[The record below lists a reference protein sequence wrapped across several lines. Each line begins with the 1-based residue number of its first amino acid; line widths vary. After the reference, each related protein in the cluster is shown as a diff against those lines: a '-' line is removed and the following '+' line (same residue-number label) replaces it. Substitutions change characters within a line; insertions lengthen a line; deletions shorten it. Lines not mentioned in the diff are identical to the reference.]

1 MRFRTVQHFNEYQI
15 PAGSPM
21 AGLPQVAIV
30 GRSNAGKST
39 LLNALVEQRH
49 AARTS
54 SMPGR
59 TQEIHFFLLD
69 QALLLADL
77 PGYGYAA
84 VAKKLRRDWNTRMAR
99 YLTTLPR
106 LRLVLLIQDCRRDP
120 GPDEQ
125 WILDRTREMGARFLV
140 LANKVDQLTKP
151 EVKPRLAELFSMYR
165 AIGHPGRIVGLSAR
179 DGAGL
184 EPVEKL
190 VKGLL
195 EGETPD
201 GTVPETEP
209 G

>member
-15 PAGSPM
+15 PQDSPM

-30 GRSNAGKST
+30 GRSNSGKST

-54 SMPGR
+54 ATPGR
-59 TQEIHFFLLD
+59 TQEIHFFLVD

-84 VAKKLRRDWNTRMAR
+84 VAKKLRRDWDQRMAR
-99 YLTTLPR
+99 YLTTLSQ

-125 WILDRTREMGARFLV
+125 WILDRARERGADFLV

-151 EVKPRLAELFSMYR
+151 QVKPRLAELFSMYR
-165 AIGHPGRIVGLSAR
+165 ASGHPGRIVGTSAR

-184 EPVEKL
+184 EPVEERL
-190 VKGLL
+190 RALL
-195 EGETPD
+195 PEGSPLA
-201 GTVPETEP
+201 G
-209 G
+209 

>member
-1 MRFRTVQHFNEYQI
+1 MRFHTVQHFNEYQI
-15 PAGSPM
+15 APESPM

-30 GRSNAGKST
+30 GRSNAGKSS

-54 SMPGR
+54 AMPGR

-69 QALLLADL
+69 HALLLADL

-84 VAKKLRRDWNTRMAR
+84 VAKTLRRDWNARMAR
-99 YLTTLPR
+99 YLTTLR
-106 LRLVLLIQDCRRDP
+106 QLKLVLLIQDCRRDP

-125 WILDRTREMGARFLV
+125 WILDRTREMGADFLV

-151 EVKPRLAELFSMYR
+151 QVKPRLAELFGMYR
-165 AIGHPGRIVGLSAR
+165 AIGHPGRIVGTSAR

-184 EPVEKL
+184 GPIEDRL
-190 VKGLL
+190 AGLL
-195 EGETPD
+195 ETEAGGRET
-201 GTVPETEP
+201 
-209 G
+209 